1 MDIAFGGGTGDS
13 DDLDLLY
20 YAWLS
25 LSQPMLSTIAFYYDQ
40 VDMMAS
46 TWLHGLT
53 EEYSP
58 NGPNNPE
65 QFVDLVVDNASLQR
79 RLYYT
84 SSHDE
89 ELLRSFYMQKYDDSA
104 LLLKTWSR
112 SVLSPFVPSLGI
124 NSGLATYRLMS

>member
-1 MDIAFGGGTGDS
+1 
-13 DDLDLLY
+13 
-20 YAWLS
+20 
-25 LSQPMLSTIAFYYDQ
+25 
-40 VDMMAS
+40 MAS
-46 TWLHGLT
+46 SWLHGLSAD
-53 EEYSP
+53 YSP
-58 NGPNNPE
+58 NGPYNAE

-89 ELLRSFYMQKYDDSA
+89 ELLRSFYMQNYDDSA
-104 LLLKTWSR
+104 LLLKTWLR